1 MNCECWSSGATKL
14 GWVVQIEQL
23 AVAAR
28 WVSGLGVRQLMMAWV
43 LGSKMGL
50 SRVCV
55 GSGVMA
61 WVAASRRDGSPTF
74 SVSLSPLPFFF
85 FFPLFLSFPFG
96 FGVLLIAGFSSS
108 SSSFIYYYYY
118 YYYFF
123 LHIYIF
129 LRFSLALEISWAGRL
144 G

>member
-28 WVSGLGVRQLMMAWV
+28 WVSGLGVRQLMTAWV
-43 LGSKMGL
+43 LVSKMGL

-108 SSSFIYYYYY
+108 SSSFYLLLLLLFFFFTYI
-118 YYYFF
+118 YFF
-123 LHIYIF
+123 KVFIG
-129 LRFSLALEISWAGRL
+129 S
-144 G
+144 

>member
-28 WVSGLGVRQLMMAWV
+28 WVSGLGVRQLMTAWV

-85 FFPLFLSFPFG
+85 FSFVFV
-96 FGVLLIAGFSSS
+96 FSVWFWSLIDCWVF
-108 SSSFIYYYYY
+108 FFFFF
-118 YYYFF
+118 FF
-123 LHIYIF
+123 LFIIIIIIIFFYIYIF
-129 LRFSLALEISWAGRL
+129 F
-144 G
+144 